1 MFRASQSALASLD
14 CPLSALHC
22 WPPVSQGHVTTVMPF
37 KGEQHREQS
46 HMDSRESKRAGLV
59 GFSKSDCPRG
69 QASGVSPLFFPGS
82 QVSSLQPP
90 EVTGGLT
97 RMLMFIARLNPSRHH
112 EFPQLGGPR
121 AVLGSTE
128 EEEAIVS
135 SLTPATS
142 DSCPEIAESPQSPQR
157 FSQYLHL
164 LAQLLAVSPPRA
176 SRNIVRFLG
185 SVRRQNKMKQNKS
198 KQSQTK

>member
-1 MFRASQSALASLD
+1 MEAGCCLIRVVSCFTKHFSQLGLSSLCPALLV
-14 CPLSALHC
+14 
-22 WPPVSQGHVTTVMPF
+22 PVSQGHVTTVMPF

-59 GFSKSDCPRG
+59 GFSKSDRPRG

-97 RMLMFIARLNPSRHH
+97 RTPMFIARLNPLRHH
-112 EFPQLGGPR
+112 EFPRLGGPR

-128 EEEAIVS
+128 EEEAIIS

-142 DSCPEIAESPQSPQR
+142 DSCPEIVESPQSPQR
-157 FSQYLHL
+157 SSQCLHL

-176 SRNIVRFLG
+176 SRNIVRFP
-185 SVRRQNKMKQNKS
+185 S
-198 KQSQTK
+198 